1 MTPVPGHGAVERGKG
16 ASQRQ
21 KKMLKQRP
29 GQKVRWRLMVN
40 LQRQEVVV
48 TDRDTPSQQ
57 DRRTE
62 IHPPVTASISQKQ
75 RATLR
80 YTRLETD

>member
-1 MTPVPGHGAVERGKG
+1 MERGKG

-29 GQKVRWRLMVN
+29 GQKVRWRLVVS

-48 TDRDTPSQQ
+48 TDTEADSPSPQ

-80 YTRLETD
+80 YTWLETH